1 MMILNVKHILLPSV
15 NCLSILLF
23 ANLISIGHIFSNQTI
38 SLNTSRIRIKHFW
51 IHYVLI
57 VLSAIISALIF
68 AVLPDSKTL
77 SYLLICWSILFLIAI
92 FYNLK
97 AFLLLLEITFGND
110 DTSKK

>member
-1 MMILNVKHILLPSV
+1 MMIFNVKHILLPSV

-77 SYLLICWSILFLIAI
+77 SYLLIYWSILFFNCNILQLKGIFIA
-92 FYNLK
+92 F
-97 AFLLLLEITFGND
+97 
-110 DTSKK
+110 KKCFWR